1 MHDKLVCLVGEL
13 HFHLFV
19 TSEFEQMATANTVG
33 RVVVLSM
40 GIVAVCFMVV
50 IAVAM
55 IVVPVAVIVIAMIVV
70 PVIVIAVAMVV
81 IPMIMVPVI
90 VIVVVIVVAVAMVM
104 VVCRGSYLGA
114 RWLLGVTSREG
125 DSVDAGDSQA
135 QQGGETMIL
144 HDIH

>member
-1 MHDKLVCLVGEL
+1 
-13 HFHLFV
+13 
-19 TSEFEQMATANTVG
+19 MATANTVG

-55 IVVPVAVIVIAMIVV
+55 IVVPMIVV

-81 IPMIMVPVI
+81 IAMIMVPVI
-90 VIVVVIVVAVAMVM
+90 VIAVIVVAVAMV
-104 VVCRGSYLGA
+104 VCRGSCLGA